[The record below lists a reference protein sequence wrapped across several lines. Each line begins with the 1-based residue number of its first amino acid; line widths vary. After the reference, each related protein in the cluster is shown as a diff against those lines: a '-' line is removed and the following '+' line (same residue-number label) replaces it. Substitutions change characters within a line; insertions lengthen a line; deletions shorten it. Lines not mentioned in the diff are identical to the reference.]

1 MRMNH
6 VSKQTMARR
15 PDDPVNAR
23 LGEVLEAFMNRVAH
37 PRGRALAFLTQS
49 SVTVDQAI
57 LMHHALTRPG
67 STPTSLAATMNLS
80 LPSISQMLE
89 RLARLGMLRRIEDP
103 ADRRRK
109 TIAVT
114 PKARR
119 FLRELQ
125 AVRSQEFSAGAAA
138 LSPATQQRLVAA
150 LERALTELDADPSRG
165 EPR

>member
-1 MRMNH
+1 MRVNH
-6 VSKQTMARR
+6 VFTQTMAS
-15 PDDPVNAR
+15 PEEPVNAR
-23 LGEVLEAFMNRVAH
+23 LGALLEAFMNRVAH
-37 PRGRALAFLTQS
+37 PRGRALAFLNKS

-57 LMHHALTRPG
+57 LMDHARTWPG
-67 STPTSLAATMNLS
+67 STPTSLAARMNLS
-80 LPSISQMLE
+80 LPSISQMIE
-89 RLARLGMLRRIEDP
+89 RLARLGLLRRTEDP

-138 LSPATQQRLVAA
+138 LSPATQKQLVAA
-150 LERALTELDADPSRG
+150 LARALTELDDAND
-165 EPR
+165 

>member
-1 MRMNH
+1 MNH
-6 VSKQTMARR
+6 LSTQTMARS

-23 LGEVLEAFMNRVAH
+23 LGGLLEAFMNRVAH
-37 PRGRALAFLTQS
+37 PRGRALAFLTRS

-57 LMHHALTRPG
+57 LVNHALTRPG

-80 LPSISQMLE
+80 LPSISQMIE
-89 RLARLGMLRRIEDP
+89 RLAQLGMLRRTEDP

-109 TIAVT
+109 TIEVT

-138 LSPATQQRLVAA
+138 LSPTTQQRLVAA
-150 LERALTELDADPSRG
+150 LERALTELDADPSEG
-165 EPR
+165 ELR

>member
-1 MRMNH
+1 
-6 VSKQTMARR
+6 MARS
-15 PDDPVNAR
+15 PDDAVNVR
-23 LGEVLEAFMNRVAH
+23 LGALLEAFMNRVAH
-37 PRGRALAFLTQS
+37 PRGRALAFMTRS

-57 LMHHALTRPG
+57 LMNHARTRPG

-80 LPSISQMLE
+80 LPSISQMIE

-109 TIAVT
+109 TIEVT

-125 AVRSQEFSAGAAA
+125 TVRSQEFSAGAGA
-138 LSPATQQRLVAA
+138 LSSAAQQQLVAA
-150 LERALTELDADPSRG
+150 LDRALTELDADQSAG